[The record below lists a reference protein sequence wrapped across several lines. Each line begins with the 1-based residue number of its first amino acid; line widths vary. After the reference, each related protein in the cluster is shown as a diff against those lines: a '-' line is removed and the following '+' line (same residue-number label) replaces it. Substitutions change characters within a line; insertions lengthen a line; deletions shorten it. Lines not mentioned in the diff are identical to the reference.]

1 LPPIKDRT
9 RLIVGDALTTHTYHG
24 LIDRYEVVAVG
35 HTILASFDPVAFD
48 AVGLQMVVD
57 ALIADE
63 RESMVSATTASAEPW
78 LAVGAELGLG
88 TNDLGN
94 VDLVE
99 IELG

>member
-1 LPPIKDRT
+1 
-9 RLIVGDALTTHTYHG
+9 
-24 LIDRYEVVAVG
+24 VAVG